1 MKALGQFV
9 SAIVLATINIFLG
22 GYAFI
27 TLWGWFV
34 VTTFSEYS
42 VEPLMWVQGYGL
54 MILLGFIKFSS
65 TDITD
70 NEVERDFGDN
80 MKRALMVT
88 FYYLMVL
95 GIGWFVSLYMPV

>member
-9 SAIVLATINIFLG
+9 SAIALATLNIFLS
-22 GYAFI
+22 GYAFV

-34 VTTFSEYS
+34 VTTFSEYG
-42 VEPLMWVQGYGL
+42 VQPLEWIEAYGL
-54 MILLGFIKFSS
+54 MMMIGLIKFSS

-80 MKRALMVT
+80 MKRALMLC
-88 FYYLMVL
+88 FYYLLVL
-95 GIGWFVSLYMPV
+95 GIGWFVTLFMPV